1 MLEDERKKKK
11 RRERGEQEE
20 RRKKERKKEANEEEK
35 TISLSLSY
43 PSSLIFTSIHFIE
56 LADQMKMSKLAA

>member
-1 MLEDERKKKK
+1 MEDERKKKK

-20 RRKKERKKEANEEEK
+20 RRKKERSKRRRKNYL
-35 TISLSLSY
+35 SLSLSH
-43 PSSLIFTSIHFIE
+43 PSSRIFTSIHFIE

>member
-11 RRERGEQEE
+11 RRERGEQE
-20 RRKKERKKEANEEEK
+20 ERKKEANEEEK